1 MYCGP
6 RIGFFTEWVWGCQ
19 RSFSTPSD
27 TSLSPEEL
35 ERLEEILKQ
44 INRSFFYELQ
54 GPAAKRPEREKE
66 EEDEEEEDDDDKG
79 KKEENEEEDE
89 QQEPWRLT

>member
-1 MYCGP
+1 M
-6 RIGFFTEWVWGCQ
+6 
-19 RSFSTPSD
+19 STPSD

-44 INRSFFYELQ
+44 INRPFYYELQ
-54 GPAAKRPEREKE
+54 RPAAKRP
-66 EEDEEEEDDDDKG
+66 EEEEDDDDDG

>member
-6 RIGFFTEWVWGCQ
+6 RIRFFTEWVWGCQ

-44 INRSFFYELQ
+44 TNRPFYYELQ
-54 GPAAKRPEREKE
+54 RPAAKRPEE
-66 EEDEEEEDDDDKG
+66 EEEEEGEEEEDDDDG

>member
-1 MYCGP
+1 L
-6 RIGFFTEWVWGCQ
+6 
-19 RSFSTPSD
+19 STPSD

-44 INRSFFYELQ
+44 INRPFYYELQ
-54 GPAAKRPEREKE
+54 RPAAKRP
-66 EEDEEEEDDDDKG
+66 EEEEDDDDDG

>member
-1 MYCGP
+1 L
-6 RIGFFTEWVWGCQ
+6 
-19 RSFSTPSD
+19 STPSD

-44 INRSFFYELQ
+44 INRPFYYELQ
-54 GPAAKRPEREKE
+54 RPAAKRPEE
-66 EEDEEEEDDDDKG
+66 EEEEDDDDG